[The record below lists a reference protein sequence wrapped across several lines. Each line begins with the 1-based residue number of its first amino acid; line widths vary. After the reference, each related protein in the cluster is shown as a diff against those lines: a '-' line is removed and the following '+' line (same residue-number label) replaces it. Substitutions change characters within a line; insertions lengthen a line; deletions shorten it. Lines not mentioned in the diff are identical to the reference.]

1 MRTTLRCFISASQ
14 TGVRILIFLGLMAG
28 LTATLPAAELARLT
42 TDNWDTYAPAGKEVD
57 AIYGDFVLRN
67 DHVVVVVANPIEG
80 RAANM
85 TVRQVG
91 GAIIDLTERNAP
103 NDQLSAFYPGARR
116 YKFQFSSSSLGAG
129 QDEARGRSVELVV
142 VSPTSGHQHNTPELM
157 ITYSLRD
164 GEPFVRVRATYRNP
178 SDQAITVRLV
188 DDLRADRTFEYAPDD
203 TRKLYWVYDRW
214 FGQAYGFYAEDH
226 EIQSQSRGGRQRT
239 LSYLQDGEDT
249 FRIEAGAE
257 HTLRLRLFPKKNL
270 LEVNAQ
276 ALAFEGESLSPVAL
290 SVTEGRRRPVADAEL
305 TLARNGAAFG
315 SGRTGSDGRLQLSLP
330 RGTYSG
336 WVTALGRG
344 SRAVFFN
351 VEGRR
356 VRTSVELPAAPRVAA
371 HITDENG
378 GPIACKVEFIG
389 TEGTESPYFG
399 PDTGEHAVHNLYY
412 SHNGRF
418 TQIVPPGTYR
428 VIISHGPEYDAV
440 FTRLEVPEGGEVSL
454 QATLRRVVQTPGWV
468 SADFHSHSS
477 PSGDNTS
484 SQLGRVL
491 NLVAEH
497 IEFAPCTEHG
507 RLSTYTPH
515 LKRLG
520 IEKAM
525 ATAVGMELSRSPGT
539 RNHQNAFPL
548 ILKLHTQDGGA
559 PRTAEDPLVQIERLA
574 LWDDGSDKLVQQ
586 NHPDIGHIFFDR
598 NGNGQVDEGFPGM
611 IRFMDVIEV
620 HQIERILSRGAT
632 YEARGRILNHRIVN
646 WLQLL
651 NQGYWIPGVV
661 NTDAHYNFHG
671 SGWLRNYIKSKTD
684 DPAQIETL
692 DIVHA
697 AERGNVIMTNGP
709 FLEVYTPTGGRG
721 TDSRF
726 TAGDTVSAVDGK
738 VDLQVR
744 VQCPNWFDIDRVQ
757 VLVNGSPDP
766 RLNFTRAANPSSF
779 ADGVVKFDQTISV
792 ELSSDAHLI
801 VVAIGENF
809 KLGPVMGP
817 RRGQAPPAA
826 MSNPIF
832 VDVDGNGFQPNGDTL
847 GEPLP
852 VTSGRPVQ

>member
-1 MRTTLRCFISASQ
+1 MRTTVRGFISLFHA
-14 TGVRILIFLGLMAG
+14 GRFRAGFRFLIFLGLMAG
-28 LTATLPAAELARLT
+28 LPAPLPAAELARLT
-42 TDNWDTYAPAGKEVD
+42 ADNWDTYAPAGKEVD

-67 DHVVVVVANPIEG
+67 EHVVVVVANPIEG

-91 GAIIDLTERNAP
+91 GAIIDLTEREAP

-116 YKFQFSSSSLGAG
+116 YKFQLSSSSLAAG

-142 VSPTSGHQHNTPELM
+142 VSPTSGHQHNTPEVL

-178 SDQAITVRLV
+178 SH
-188 DDLRADRTFEYAPDD
+188 
-203 TRKLYWVYDRW
+203 
-214 FGQAYGFYAEDH
+214 AEDH
-226 EIQSQSRGGRQRT
+226 DIQSQSRGGRQRT
-239 LSYLQDGEDT
+239 LSYLQDGEDR

-270 LEVNAQ
+270 LEVNSQ

-290 SVTEGRRRPVADAEL
+290 SVTEGRRRPVAGAEL
-305 TLARNGAAFG
+305 MLTRNGAAFG
-315 SGRTGSDGRLQLSLP
+315 SGRTGSDGRLRLSLP

-336 WVTALGRG
+336 WVKALGRG
-344 SRAVFFN
+344 SQAVFFN
-351 VEGRR
+351 VEGGRR
-356 VRTSVELPAAPRVAA
+356 VRTSVELPVAPRVTA

-389 TEGTESPYFG
+389 TEGTEPPFFG
-399 PDTGEHAVHNLYY
+399 PDSGEHAVHNLFY

-497 IEFAPCTEHG
+497 IEYAPCTEHG
-507 RLSTYTPH
+507 RLSTYVPH

-520 IEKAM
+520 IEGVM
-525 ATAVGMELSRSPGT
+525 GTAVGIELSRSPGT

-548 ILKLHTQDGGA
+548 ILKPHTQDGGA

-574 LWDDGSDKLVQQ
+574 LWDNGSDKLVQQ

-598 NGNGQVDEGFPGM
+598 NGNSQVDEGFPGM
-611 IRFMDVIEV
+611 ISFMDVIEV
-620 HQIERILSRGAT
+620 HQIGSILSRGAT
-632 YEARGRILNHRIVN
+632 YEAQGRIRNHRIFN

-651 NQGYWIPGVV
+651 NQGYRIPGVV

-671 SGWLRNYIKSKTD
+671 SGWLRNYLKSKTD

-697 AERGNVIMTNGP
+697 SERGNVVMTNGP

-721 TDSRF
+721 TGSRF
-726 TAGDTVSAVDGK
+726 TAGDTVSAVEGK

-744 VQCPNWFDIDRVQ
+744 VQCPNWLDIDRVQ
-757 VLVNGSPDP
+757 VLVNGRPDP
-766 RLNFTRAANPSSF
+766 KLNFTRAANPSSF
-779 ADGVVKFDQTISV
+779 SDGVVKFDQTISV
-792 ELSSDAHLI
+792 ELTSDAHLI

-809 KLGPVMGP
+809 TLGPVMGP
-817 RRGQAPPAA
+817 QRGQAAPAA

-832 VDVDGNGFQPNGDTL
+832 VDMDGNGFKPNGDTL
-847 GEPLP
+847 DAPRP
-852 VTSGRPVQ
+852 VMGGRPVP